1 MFGEWR
7 GWGARMY
14 VLMGERGEGE
24 VKRGLHE
31 PRLRAGNLG
40 LKRARSNDIQLSS
53 SNRRGVPLNKKKP
66 CRKYGF
72 QT

>member
-14 VLMGERGEGE
+14 VLMGEGE

-40 LKRARSNDIQLSS
+40 LKRTRSNDIQLSS